1 MTTCNVL
8 GIIEHDFGP
17 LKLKLEDW
25 DVFKYFSILLIGD
38 VDTPTPTLIFFHYC
52 NWHKNCSRFQF
63 VTLRLF
69 YKRNKVE
76 RYHID
81 CCYQYMYFIKEYRD
95 IVGLNNQE
103 H

>member
-1 MTTCNVL
+1 MTTCNVI

-17 LKLKLEDW
+17 LKLEDW
-25 DVFKYFSILLIGD
+25 DVFKYFSIMLIRD
-38 VDTPTPTLIFFHYC
+38 VDTPPHLNFFHYC

-69 YKRNKVE
+69 YKRNINKLE

-95 IVGLNNQE
+95 ID
-103 H
+103 